1 MRGGELIKEAR
12 RRAGLTQKELAER
25 LGTTQAVIARWEGGD
40 RSPTFERLREA
51 IRACDLDLSVRIVA
65 RDDQH
70 ELLIEE
76 MLRLSPDERLD
87 KLTEGQAGV
96 NELVRGVRERT

>member
-51 IRACDLDLSVRIVA
+51 IRACELDLAVRIVP

-70 ELLIEE
+70 DLLIED
-76 MLRLSPDERLD
+76 MLTLSADERLD
-87 KLTEGQAGV
+87 RLIEGQAGV
-96 NELVRGVRERT
+96 NELVRSVRERS